1 MSITKTTPAMRRPLV
16 DDVVQSSSPGGPT
29 RIDHVPCRARRNAV
43 WEPTNQS
50 SLLEAEAKNTI
61 QKTQESGKSVDTRL
75 GHQEYYA
82 VRKTRT
88 DGRSAAL
95 SS

>member
-61 QKTQESGKSVDTRL
+61 QKTQSLASPWTQDSATRNTTL
-75 GHQEYYA
+75 
-82 VRKTRT
+82 
-88 DGRSAAL
+88 
-95 SS
+95 